1 MPDLNHD
8 WLLGTFCGFAAG
20 CILAAIFWEGP
31 ELPQKGVEPP
41 RFGVID
47 EYKGC
52 EVVRYTPKNRA
63 DYVFFLDC
71 RQENDN

>member
-1 MPDLNHD
+1 MLKRDYI
-8 WLLGTFCGFAAG
+8 LGALTGFAFG
-20 CILAAIFWEGP
+20 CIMIVVNFLNISSP
-31 ELPQKGVEPP
+31 NKGVEPP

-52 EVVRYTPKNRA
+52 DVVRYEPKNRA

-71 RQENDN
+71 RKENDN